1 MAEKKIVRAEG
12 ERKPASGQIKVEGN
26 STGLRIGAIALWAVA
41 LAMEVICV
49 LFIGG
54 KASFMA
60 QLTGIILFLVLDAAA
75 CIAGSLLWKKANHI
89 DPASEA
95 NKTKFWLQNNLGVII
110 ACLAFI
116 PVIVYLLTRKDLDP
130 KTKTIGTVVAVIALA
145 VSGLFGYDFNPV
157 SQEDLQE
164 MYSSE
169 DVDVYWVATGTK
181 YHTHADCQHLNAST
195 QEELVVGSIGQAEEA
210 GKLELCKTCY
220 KRDLK
225 EKENIEGTSEL
236 VAETT
241 EASATETTE
250 AE

>member
-12 ERKPASGQIKVEGN
+12 ERKPASGQIKVECN

-54 KASFMA
+54 KATFMA